1 MGIFVSKSTNVEP
14 IDDDYL
20 GKYVIEPNG
29 EISFVINGEKIN
41 KTILEE
47 KIKIIDEAKKRL
59 DNVFEKQREM
69 KKQYKMRK

>member
-29 EISFVINGEKIN
+29 EISYIINGEKIN

-47 KIKIIDEAKKRL
+47 KIKIIDEEKKRL
-59 DNVFEKQREM
+59 DNIFKKQREM
-69 KKQYKMRK
+69 KNNYKIKN